1 MPTSAP
7 MKLRIV
13 SLLPGATEL
22 VCALGARGSLVGRSH
37 ECDFPDTIRHLPA
50 LTAPEVDPAASSAVI
65 DTQVRAAVEA
75 GRPLFRIDAA
85 ALKGLRPD
93 VILTQAQCAVC
104 AVSRA
109 ELDAVL
115 ADWPGPAP
123 EVVALNPSR
132 FADLWKD
139 FTAVAEALRLP
150 DLGREW
156 IVPHKERVA
165 EVITRVASG
174 VTRRPKVLALEWLDP
189 LMSGGNWL
197 PEMVELAGGTAVLAQ
212 AGEPSPWIDWDSVRK
227 ADPDVLVLLPCGFDL
242 ARARSEAAALTG
254 LPGWNTLRAVR
265 NGRVFVVDGNALF
278 NRPGPRLVDSL
289 ECLAEMLHPT
299 LFPAR
304 HRGTGWQPL

>member
-1 MPTSAP
+1 
-7 MKLRIV
+7 MKPRIV

-22 VCALGARGSLVGRSH
+22 ICALGARGSLVGRSH

-50 LTAPEVDPAASSAVI
+50 LTAPEIDPAASGAVI
-65 DTQVRAAVEA
+65 DAQVRDAVAA

-85 ALKGLRPD
+85 ALRDLRPD
-93 VILTQAQCAVC
+93 IILTQAQCAVC

-115 ADWPGPAP
+115 AEWPGTPP
-123 EVVALNPSR
+123 QVVVLNPSR

-139 FTAVAEALRLP
+139 FAAVAEALRLP

-156 IVPHKERVA
+156 IVPYKERVA

-212 AGEPSPWIDWDSVRK
+212 AGGHSPWIDWESVRK
-227 ADPDVLVLLPCGFDL
+227 EDPEVLVLLPCGLDL
-242 ARARSEAAALTG
+242 ARTRSEAASLVG

-265 NGRVFVVDGNALF
+265 NGRVFVTDGNALF

-289 ECLAEMLHPT
+289 ESMAEMLHPP
-299 LFPAR
+299 LVPPR
-304 HRGTGWQPL
+304 HRGPGWQPL

>member
-1 MPTSAP
+1 
-7 MKLRIV
+7 MKPRIV

-50 LTAPEVDPAASSAVI
+50 LTAPEIDPAASSAAI
-65 DTQVRAAVEA
+65 DAQVRAAVAA
-75 GRPLFRIDAA
+75 GRPLFRIDVAK
-85 ALKGLRPD
+85 LRDLRPD
-93 VILTQAQCAVC
+93 IILTQAQCAVC

-115 ADWPGPAP
+115 AEWPGTPP
-123 EVVALNPSR
+123 QVVALNPSR

-150 DLGREW
+150 DFGREW
-156 IVPHKERVA
+156 IVPYKERVA

-197 PEMVELAGGTAVLAQ
+197 PEMVELAGGTSVLAQ
-212 AGEPSPWIDWDSVRK
+212 ASKHSPWIDWESVRK
-227 ADPDVLVLLPCGFDL
+227 EDPEVLVLLPCGFDL
-242 ARARSEAAALTG
+242 ARTRSEAASLVA

-265 NGRVFVVDGNALF
+265 NGRVFVTDGNALF

-289 ECLAEMLHPT
+289 ESMAELLHPT
-299 LFPAR
+299 LFPPR
-304 HRGTGWQPL
+304 HRGPGWQPL

>member
-1 MPTSAP
+1 

-37 ECDFPDTIRHLPA
+37 ECDFPETIRHLPA
-50 LTAPEVDPAASSAVI
+50 LTAPEVDPTAPGAVI
-65 DTQVRAAVEA
+65 DTQVRAAVAA
-75 GRPLFRIDAA
+75 GRPLFRIDAV
-85 ALKGLRPD
+85 ALRDLRPD
-93 VILTQAQCAVC
+93 LILTQAQCAVC

-123 EVVALNPSR
+123 EVVALQPSR

-139 FTAVAEALRLP
+139 FAQVAGALRLP
-150 DLGREW
+150 EGGREW
-156 IVPHKERVA
+156 IVPYKERVA

-197 PEMVELAGGTAVLAQ
+197 PEMIELAGGTAVLAQ
-212 AGEPSPWIDWDSVRK
+212 AGAPSPWIDWESVQK
-227 ADPDVLVLLPCGFDL
+227 ADPEVMVLLPCGFDL
-242 ARARSEAAALTG
+242 DRARAEAAALTG

-265 NGRVFVVDGNALF
+265 NGRVFVTDGNALF

-289 ECLAEMLHPT
+289 ESLAEMLHPT
-299 LFPAR
+299 LFPPR
-304 HRGTGWQPL
+304 HRGPGWQPL